1 MLNINKNIIVHSVAN
16 TSDKIFTLIRDLA
29 GDAKTVTFADVY
41 NRCSSKGYKRDQI
54 DVCIDEYE
62 ELNVWQ
68 VNNNRTKLTFV

>member
-1 MLNINKNIIVHSVAN
+1 MKFNKKIIYRSVFN

-41 NRCSSKGYKRDQI
+41 NRCTSKGYKRDQI
-54 DVCIDEYE
+54 DACIDEYE